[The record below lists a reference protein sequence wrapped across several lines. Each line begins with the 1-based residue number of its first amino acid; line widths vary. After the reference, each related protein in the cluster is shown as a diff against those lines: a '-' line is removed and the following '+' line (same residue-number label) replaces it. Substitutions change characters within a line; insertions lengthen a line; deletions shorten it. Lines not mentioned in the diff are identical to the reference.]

1 MGQPPGDQAVQ
12 GVCHCVSNRTEKAA
26 RAKSAL
32 TGKWA
37 QVGRWAVVRGEM
49 TCAKYIVSGVPV
61 YVLFDGERRVGQ
73 YGTFDEAKA

>member
-1 MGQPPGDQAVQ
+1 M
-12 GVCHCVSNRTEKAA
+12 SNQSEKSA

-73 YGTFDEAKA
+73 YGSFKEASA